1 MSPSP
6 PGIEAA
12 VPVAKI
18 AALVFVVLVLVA
30 VVVTVVL
37 QARHS
42 RPWPLKK
49 HLGHWRRWDDDE
61 WDDSA

>member
-1 MSPSP
+1 LRPT
-6 PGIEAA
+6 

-18 AALVFVVLVLVA
+18 AALVFVALVLVA

-42 RPWPLKK
+42 RPWPLKR
-49 HLGHWRRWDDDE
+49 HLGHWRTWDDDE
-61 WDDSA
+61 WDDKA